1 MLYKLHITYYDFIN
15 EANKICYHVSM
26 SGNNTKKV
34 VLIILDGWGLAKPS
48 RGNAIFKAK
57 TPAIDMLEK
66 KYFSASLQASGI
78 AAGLPWGQE
87 GNSEVGHI
95 NLGSGRIVYQYLPR
109 ITTSI
114 RDGSFFK
121 NETFLRAINFV
132 KRNNSTLHLMGLTSS
147 GTVHS
152 YIDHLYGLL
161 DLAKKNKIDNV
172 RLHVFTDGKDSN
184 PYEAVALIL
193 KLQHRMQKN
202 HLGKIATVIGRV
214 YAMDRN
220 NKWDFTQKTYDLMT
234 KGAGVK
240 IENIPNYI
248 ENSYKAKKTDFN
260 IEPAVVY
267 ENNEPVGLVREGDAL
282 IFFNFREDSARQI
295 TKSFVQD
302 GAVFNKFPRDKISNL
317 YFVGMTK
324 YENDLPMEVAFSP
337 PIINNPL
344 AKILEENKKTQLRI
358 AESEKYA
365 HVTYFFNG
373 EEEKSYTGEDRIVI
387 PSQGTPHY
395 DTMPEMQAYN
405 ITQKFYENMEKYD
418 FFLINFANADIL
430 SHVGNFEA
438 TVKGIEIIDANISGI
453 VSATQS
459 RDMTLIITSD
469 HGHAEEMLN
478 LKTGEIKTSHTT
490 NPVPFHLIN
499 PKYKARPNSAPLYT
513 KEPNGVL
520 ADVAP
525 TILKL
530 MNLPKP
536 EEMTG
541 KSLI

>member
-1 MLYKLHITYYDFIN
+1 
-15 EANKICYHVSM
+15 M
-26 SGNNTKKV
+26 SENNTKKV
-34 VLIILDGWGLAKPS
+34 VLVILDGWGLAKPS
-48 RGNAIFKAK
+48 RGNVVFKAK
-57 TPAIDMLEK
+57 TPTIDMLEK

-78 AAGLPWGQE
+78 AAGLPWGRE

-95 NLGSGRIVYQYLPR
+95 DLGAGRIVYQYLPR

-121 NETFLRAINFV
+121 NETFLRAVNFV

-147 GTVHS
+147 GSVHS

-161 DLAKKNKIDNV
+161 NLAKKNKVDNV
-172 RLHVFTDGKDSN
+172 RLHVFTDGKDSD
-184 PYEAVALIL
+184 PHEAAKLIRNL
-193 KLQHRMQKN
+193 QQKLQKN
-202 HLGKIATVIGRV
+202 NLGKIATVIGRV

-220 NKWDFTQKTYDLMT
+220 NKWDLTQKAYDLMT
-234 KGAGVK
+234 KGVGVK
-240 IENIPNYI
+240 IENISEYI
-248 ENSYKAKKTDFN
+248 ENSYKAKKTDFD

-267 ENNEPVGLVREGDAL
+267 ENEQPTGLVREGDAL

-295 TKSFVQD
+295 TKAFIQKDV
-302 GAVFNKFPRDKISNL
+302 VFNKFPRKKISSL

-324 YENDLPMEVAFSP
+324 YEDDFPMEVAFLP

-344 AKILEENKKTQLRI
+344 ARVLEENKKTQLHI

-373 EEEKSYTGEDRIVI
+373 EREKPYIGEDRIVI

-430 SHVGNFEA
+430 SHTGNFEA
-438 TVKGIEIIDANISGI
+438 AVKGVEVIDSNISGI
-453 VSATQS
+453 VEATQS
-459 RDMTLIITSD
+459 RGMTLIITSD

-478 LKTGEIKTSHTT
+478 LKTGEIMTNHTT
-490 NPVPFHLIN
+490 NPVPFYLVN
-499 PKYKARPNSAPLYT
+499 PEYKATPNSPPLYT
-513 KEPNGVL
+513 KKPNGVL

-530 MNLPKP
+530 MDLPKP

-541 KSLI
+541 KYLI